1 MHWKVNVL
9 KSSKSDII
17 KYIFILFVVVL
28 AISTY
33 AIYQKTTSK
42 ANEPQEKKEE
52 EEYNIIKELRLG
64 IAEFDTINPLLSD
77 NKNVQQISKLIFD
90 SLITFDEN
98 YNFNYS
104 LAKEISKTNNKEYVI
119 KLKDNVYFQSGEKFT
134 ASDVEFTINM
144 LKSNSSIYSENVK
157 RIDKINVIDDTTLNI
172 TLNGEIPFF
181 EYNLTFPILSKKFY
195 EGEDFK
201 SSSKNLSPTGT
212 GMYRID
218 TTSDNV
224 IKLVKNTSYWDI
236 NNRNPIIETI
246 NINLYKNMGEVY
258 NAFKNGNIDMCDTT
272 LSSVKEYIGTLGY
285 TAATYSTREFGYLVF
300 NCLGNGALS
309 DKYARR
315 AINYAINKGEIVKK
329 YYGDNYSESTF
340 PLDYGNWVFSGS
352 VDNKYSLDDAKR
364 ILMDGDWKYSNRRW
378 TKQINNQTVELS
390 FTITVNTTNKTDIQ
404 VAEEIKNQLSEL
416 GVTVKVKQ
424 VSKNNYYNY
433 LNKRSG
439 YEAIIVNINTSYSPN
454 ISTYMG
460 EKNTSNYSSNEVN
473 ELLKQAYSTGDSKTI
488 KDVYS
493 KIIAIYNTDVP
504 FIGIARKNN
513 VVVYNTNLV
522 GTTKPTAF
530 NIFSKF
536 QNWYRKNY

>member
-285 TAATYSTREFGYLVF
+285 TAATYSTREFDYLVF

-364 ILMDGDWKYSNRRW
+364 ILMDGGWKYSNRRW

-390 FTITVNTTNKTDIQ
+390 FTITVNTTNKIDIQ

-460 EKNTSNYSSNEVN
+460 EKNTSNYSSNEIN

-522 GTTKPTAF
+522 ATTNHTAF

-536 QNWYRKNY
+536 QNWYRKN

>member
-1 MHWKVNVL
+1 M
-9 KSSKSDII
+9 KSSRSDII
-17 KYIFILFVVVL
+17 KYIFILFVIILAVITYVV
-28 AISTY
+28 
-33 AIYQKTTSK
+33 YQKTTSK
-42 ANEPQEKKEE
+42 ANEPQAKKEE

-64 IAEFDTINPLLSD
+64 IAEFDTINPLLSN
-77 NKNVQQISKLIFD
+77 NKNVQQISKLIYD

-285 TAATYSTREFGYLVF
+285 TAATYSTREFDYLVF

>member
-195 EGEDFK
+195 EGED
-201 SSSKNLSPTGT
+201 
-212 GMYRID
+212 
-218 TTSDNV
+218 
-224 IKLVKNTSYWDI
+224 
-236 NNRNPIIETI
+236 
-246 NINLYKNMGEVY
+246 
-258 NAFKNGNIDMCDTT
+258 
-272 LSSVKEYIGTLGY
+272 
-285 TAATYSTREFGYLVF
+285 
-300 NCLGNGALS
+300 
-309 DKYARR
+309 
-315 AINYAINKGEIVKK
+315 
-329 YYGDNYSESTF
+329 
-340 PLDYGNWVFSGS
+340 
-352 VDNKYSLDDAKR
+352 
-364 ILMDGDWKYSNRRW
+364 
-378 TKQINNQTVELS
+378 
-390 FTITVNTTNKTDIQ
+390 
-404 VAEEIKNQLSEL
+404 
-416 GVTVKVKQ
+416 
-424 VSKNNYYNY
+424 
-433 LNKRSG
+433 
-439 YEAIIVNINTSYSPN
+439 
-454 ISTYMG
+454 
-460 EKNTSNYSSNEVN
+460 
-473 ELLKQAYSTGDSKTI
+473 
-488 KDVYS
+488 
-493 KIIAIYNTDVP
+493 
-504 FIGIARKNN
+504 
-513 VVVYNTNLV
+513 
-522 GTTKPTAF
+522 
-530 NIFSKF
+530 
-536 QNWYRKNY
+536 